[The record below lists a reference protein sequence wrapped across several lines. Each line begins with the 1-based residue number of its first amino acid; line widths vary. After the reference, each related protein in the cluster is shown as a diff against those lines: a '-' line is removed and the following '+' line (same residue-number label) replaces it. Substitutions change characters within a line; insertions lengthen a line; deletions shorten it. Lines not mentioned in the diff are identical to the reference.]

1 MKRIKERGHA
11 KEDSE
16 DFWGVKNRGKRKRA
30 IATKA
35 IQVCFSLLLEF
46 LPMFDFS
53 ACLFLNVCC
62 IVDFVWTKRATN
74 CFVDIGCLFIFVPN
88 LFVISPIS
96 LSPLKNHE
104 MWLYLIL
111 ISHVCSPWL
120 LFILYHACFVF
131 LLTRPMA
138 INSSYGGDSKAWACN
153 HEIQQRD
160 QPLHNSG

>member
-1 MKRIKERGHA
+1 M
-11 KEDSE
+11 
-16 DFWGVKNRGKRKRA
+16 KNRGNGKRT

-53 ACLFLNVCC
+53 ACLFLNIYC
-62 IVDFVWTKRATN
+62 IVDFVWTERATN

-88 LFVISPIS
+88 LFVIFPIS

-111 ISHVCSPWL
+111 ISRVCSPLL
-120 LFILYHACFVF
+120 LFILYHTRFCF
-131 LLTRPMA
+131 
-138 INSSYGGDSKAWACN
+138 SSYSSYVHQLFIWG
-153 HEIQQRD
+153 
-160 QPLHNSG
+160 